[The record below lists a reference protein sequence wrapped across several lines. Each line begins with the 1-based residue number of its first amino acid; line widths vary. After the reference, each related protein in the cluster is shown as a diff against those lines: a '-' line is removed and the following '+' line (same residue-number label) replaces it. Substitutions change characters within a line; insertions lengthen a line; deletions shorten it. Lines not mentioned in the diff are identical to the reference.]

1 LIKISK
7 HIEAFLQI
15 TSFKK
20 EDIEVRTIEESYC
33 IIKAEDKVF
42 RVDSEESM
50 ESICRNILSDP
61 FSAQDIPLNIC
72 LELMDG
78 IELEADFLFDVIAN
92 MHINEKK
99 EKIESLGLAL
109 NMANFSKEKMPT
121 FWKALYETQDFDL
134 YGRFIVEAAKMSNMD
149 ELMLDLFSL
158 ITADGINQ
166 FNQLEDGVFEE
177 IILNEDTKEE
187 AMFFIYSLDF
197 SFWEVLEENTSIE
210 HSV

>member
-1 LIKISK
+1 LIKTSK
-7 HIEAFLQI
+7 YIEAFLQI

-20 EDIEVRTIEESYC
+20 EDIEVKTLEEGCC
-33 IIKAEDKVF
+33 IVKAEDNIF

-61 FSAQDIPLNIC
+61 FSAQDIPLNTC

-149 ELMLDLFSL
+149 ELILDLFSL